1 MATNLYFSQ
10 KVKSEQNLYEDIV
23 IESLK
28 MYGQDV
34 YYLPRDLV
42 NEDTILGDDPVSS
55 FNSSHIVEMYIENT
69 EGFEGEGDLF
79 TRFGVEI
86 RDEATFVVSRKR
98 WEDTVKRYD
107 NEITSVRPSEGD
119 LIYLPLSNSLFQIT
133 HVEHEMPFYQLSNLP
148 VYKLRCQL
156 YEYTGEDLDTGVDT
170 IDDIENKYAYK
181 YILSLSNARDSANA
195 TATTVGGKVTSIV
208 LTDSGSNYFTVPTVE
223 LIDASGVGAQITAT
237 IDSNNGKVSALT
249 LVDSGTGFA
258 STNPTVRFSAPTT
271 NIFEV
276 GETITSASG
285 DTTMRGEVVKYS
297 DSDDKLHVIHAGAA
311 DGKYHTFALDKKVI
325 GLKSGAGGI
334 ITLVVE
340 DNQLSENEQ
349 NADFSTG
356 STDFMD
362 FSETNP
368 FGDTENN

>member
-34 YYLPRDLV
+34 YYLPRDIV
-42 NEDTILGDDPVSS
+42 NEDRILGDDPESS
-55 FNSSHIVEMYIENT
+55 FNSSHVIEMYVENT

-86 RDEATFVVSRKR
+86 RDEATFVVARKR
-98 WEDTVKRYD
+98 WEQTVQRYD
-107 NEITSVRPSEGD
+107 NEITSTRPSEGD
-119 LIYLPLSNSLFQIT
+119 LIYLPLSKSLFQIT

-156 YEYTGEDLDTGVDT
+156 FEYTGEDLDTGVDT
-170 IDDIENKYAYK
+170 IDDIENRYAYK
-181 YILSLSNARDSANA
+181 YVLSLLNTRDSAEA
-195 TATTVGGKVTSIV
+195 TAVSDNGNIISVS
-208 LTDSGSNYFTVPTVE
+208 LTDSGSNYFTAPTV
-223 LIDASGVGAQITAT
+223 LISDSAGVGASIVAT
-237 IDSNNGKVSALT
+237 VDDNNGKVTGLT
-249 LVDSGTGFA
+249 ITNAGTGYI
-258 STNPTVRFSAPTT
+258 NPTITFSSPAITQFT
-271 NIFEV
+271 A
-276 GETITSASG
+276 GETITSPTG
-285 DTTMRGEVVKYS
+285 NTTMRAEVVKYS
-297 DSDDKLHVIHAGAA
+297 DSDKKVHLIHAGAD
-311 DGKYHTFALDKKVI
+311 DGKYHAFTAGKKVI
-325 GLKSGAGGI
+325 GLTSGAGGV

-349 NADFSTG
+349 NTDFST
-356 STDFMD
+356 STDFID

-368 FGDTENN
+368 FGDASNN